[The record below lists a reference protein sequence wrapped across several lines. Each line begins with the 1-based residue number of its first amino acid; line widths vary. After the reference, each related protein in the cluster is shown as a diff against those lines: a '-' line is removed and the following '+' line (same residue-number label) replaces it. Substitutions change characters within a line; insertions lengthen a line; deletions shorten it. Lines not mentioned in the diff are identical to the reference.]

1 MDYKD
6 TINLPK
12 TAFKMKANLANR
24 EPGMVQAWEEAGL
37 YHRIQEE
44 TRDRPLWILHDGP
57 PYANGD
63 IHMGHAVNKILKD
76 MVVKSR
82 LMAGYR
88 SPYVPGWDCH
98 GLPIE
103 LQVEKKVGKV
113 GHKVDAR
120 TFRQR
125 CREYAERQIDLQ
137 RTGFRRMGVI
147 GDWDDPYTTKSFVYE
162 ADMVRALARIIEGG
176 HLLQGAKPVNW
187 CFDCGS
193 ALAEAEIEYRDKTSP
208 AIDVMFEAV
217 DRDAMLA
224 AFGLAPSDVGGA
236 VGIPIWTT
244 TPWTLPANE
253 AVALHAGLEYV
264 LIGGRSGNQSG
275 GRQVALVVAR
285 ELLGP
290 VVERI
295 GLAGARELGSAP
307 GAALEHL
314 ELRHPFYDRQVP
326 VILGDHV
333 TVEAGT
339 GAVHTAPG
347 HGEEDFAV
355 GQQYDL
361 PVTNPVGADGRYLD
375 DVELFAGEMVW
386 AANDH
391 VLDVM
396 REHGTL
402 LHSEPFEHS
411 YPHCWRHK
419 SPTAFRVTPQWFISM
434 EQGGLRAQALDA
446 IGSVRWVPE
455 WGEERIAGMVA
466 NRPDWCISR
475 QRTWGVPITL
485 FVDRQSG
492 ELHPDTLQLM
502 RSTADLVERHGVD
515 CWYEDDIYQQLG
527 VDEQHYERVTD
538 ILDVWFDSGVS
549 HRCVLD
555 EREELERPAQMY
567 LEGSDQHRGWF
578 QSSLLSSVAMHGI
591 APYEQVLTHGFVVD
605 AEGRK
610 MSKSQGNVVSPIK
623 VMNTLGADI
632 LRLWVSAADYRGE
645 MTVSDEILKR
655 VSDAYRR
662 IRNTARFLL
671 GNLDGFDP
679 DQTLSPEDMLPLDRW
694 AVREAMQCQGDI
706 EAAYDKYQFLQV
718 YRIARDFCAGAMGA
732 FYLDIIKDRLYTTPR
747 GSQAR
752 LSAQTALYH
761 ILEALVRWI
770 APVLSFTAEEI
781 WKLVPGKR
789 DESVFMATSYDG
801 FSGFEDAHH
810 DEKFWELAVDLSN
823 STKEA
828 IEPKR
833 ADKAIG
839 GSLDAVVHVL
849 PKAQP
854 GDGEFDAVRSMLDE
868 FGDELRFLLIV
879 SAVEIH
885 GPGQGEPPADCYET
899 GRWTIWITKSGDEKC
914 IRCWHKRPD
923 VGENPEHP
931 EICGRCVENVTG
943 AGEIRRIA

>member
-6 TINLPK
+6 TINLPR

-24 EPGMVQAWEEAGL
+24 EPGMVEAWEQAGL
-37 YHRIQEE
+37 YDRIQEE
-44 TRDRPLWILHDGP
+44 TRERPLWILHDGP

-82 LMAGYR
+82 LMAGFR

-113 GHKVDAR
+113 GQKVDAA
-120 TFRQR
+120 TFRKL
-125 CREYAERQIDLQ
+125 CREFAERQIDLQ
-137 RTGFRRMGVI
+137 RKGFRRMGVI
-147 GDWDDPYTTKSFVYE
+147 GDWDNPYTTKAFLYE
-162 ADMVRALARIIEGG
+162 ADMIRALSRIIEGG

-193 ALAEAEIEYRDKTSP
+193 ALAEAEIEYQDKTSP
-208 AIDVMFEAV
+208 AIDVLFEAV
-217 DRDAMLA
+217 DRESLFA
-224 AFGLAPSDVGGA
+224 AFGAA
-236 VGIPIWTT
+236 VPDGVAAGIPIWTT

-253 AVALHAGLEYV
+253 AVTLHAGLEYV
-264 LIGGRSGNQSG
+264 LVAGQAG
-275 GRQVALVVAR
+275 GRQLAVVVAR
-285 ELLGP
+285 DLLGP

-295 GLAGARELGSAP
+295 GLEGARELGSAP

-314 ELRHPFYDRQVP
+314 DLRHPFYDRQVP

-355 GQQYDL
+355 GQQYGL
-361 PVTNPVGADGRYLD
+361 PVNNPVGADGRFLEN
-375 DVELFAGEMVW
+375 VELFAGEMVW
-386 AANDH
+386 PANDH
-391 VLDVM
+391 VLEVL

-402 LHSEPFEHS
+402 LHDEPFEHS

-434 EQGGLRAQALDA
+434 EQGGLRGQALEA
-446 IGSVRWVPE
+446 IKSVRWVPG
-455 WGEERIAGMVA
+455 WGEERIAGMVE

-485 FVDRQSG
+485 FVERQSG
-492 ELHPDTLQLM
+492 ALHPDSQQLM
-502 RSTADLVERHGVD
+502 RKAAGLVEEYGVD
-515 CWYEDDIYQQLG
+515 CWYADDVFEKLG

-555 EREELERPAQMY
+555 ERAELEWPAQMY

-578 QSSLLSSVAMHGI
+578 QSSLLTSVAMHGT
-591 APYEQVLTHGFVVD
+591 APYREVLTHGFVVD

-610 MSKSQGNVVSPIK
+610 MSKSLGNVISPIK
-623 VMNTLGADI
+623 IMNTLGADVM
-632 LRLWVSAADYRGE
+632 RLWVAAADYRGE

-655 VSDAYRR
+655 VSDTYRR

-671 GNLDGFDP
+671 GNLDGFNP
-679 DQTLSPEDMLPLDRW
+679 DRTLSPEDMLPLDRW
-694 AVREAMQCQGDI
+694 AVRAAMKCQGQI

-718 YRIARDFCAGAMGA
+718 YRLARDFCAGAMGA

-747 GSQAR
+747 DSQAR

-781 WKLVPGKR
+781 WKLVPGER

-879 SAVEIH
+879 SGVEIH
-885 GPGQGEPPADCYET
+885 GPGQGEPPADRYET
-899 GRWTIWITKSGDEKC
+899 GRWTIWVTKSGDEKC

-931 EICGRCVENVTG
+931 EICARCVENVTG
-943 AGEIRRIA
+943 PGETRRIA